1 MYTIF
6 NFLGIDSLL
15 LPSILI
21 PIIFGILLFLPESER
36 RKNLTEAEKRNF
48 YCIVT
53 GLALIGSG
61 MLVLE
66 AAFTDGEMVT
76 LFTLHPKLPIIL
88 RADGLGKLFALLV
101 TIIWICGGFFAFSYM
116 KHEKNIKRYFAF
128 YLILYGVLMG
138 LDFSGNLI
146 TMYVFYELMTLCSFP
161 LVIHNQSKEAIMAA
175 MKYLLY
181 SFFGAY
187 MALFGIYFMVKYAN
201 TLSFTPGGTLSS
213 LAQENKP
220 LLLLITFFMLMGF
233 GVKAGMFPAHGW
245 LPTAHPAAP
254 APASAVLSAIIVKS
268 GVFAMIRTVYYIIG
282 PDFIRNTWVQT
293 VWLTLSLITVFL
305 GSMLAYGEKVFKK
318 RLAYST
324 VSQVSYI
331 IFGLALLNP
340 MGMTGSLLHLAAH
353 ALIKCTLFLVAGAII
368 YKTGCTKVN
377 ELGGIGKRMPVTMW
391 CYTIVSLGLI
401 GIPPTGG
408 FISKWY
414 LAAGAL
420 DSGLKVFSIAGPV
433 VLLISALLTAG
444 YLLPISIQGFLPGE
458 DFDGSSLKKCE
469 PGKCMLIPIII
480 LTTLSVLIGLFP
492 NLLIQYFAG
501 LISSFM

>member
-1 MYTIF
+1 MYTILF
-6 NFLGIDSLL
+6 PIVV
-15 LPSILI
+15 PIL
-21 PIIFGILLFLPESER
+21 FGILMLLPEPER
-36 RKNLTEAEKRNF
+36 RKNLTEAEKRTF
-48 YCIVT
+48 YNIST
-53 GLALIGSG
+53 GLVLIASG
-61 MLVLE
+61 LGVLKVIFS
-66 AAFTDGEMVT
+66 AGEMVT

-88 RADGLGKLFALLV
+88 QADGLGKLFALLV

-116 KHEKNIKRYFAF
+116 EHEKNVKRYFAF
-128 YLILYGVLMG
+128 YLMSYGVLIG

-146 TMYVFYELMTLCSFP
+146 TMYAFYELMTLCTFP
-161 LVIHNQSKEAIMAA
+161 LVIHNQSKEAVMAA

-187 MALFGIYFMVKYAN
+187 MALFGIYFLVKYTN
-201 TLSFTPGGTLSS
+201 TLSFTPGGTLSA
-213 LAQENKP
+213 LAQENQP
-220 LLLLITFFMLMGF
+220 LLLLITFLMLMGF
-233 GVKAGMFPAHGW
+233 GVKAGMFPVHGW

-268 GVFAMIRTVYYIIG
+268 GILAMIRTVYYIIG

-305 GSMLAYGEKVFKK
+305 GSMLAFQEKVLKK

-340 MGMTGSLLHLAAH
+340 IGMAGSFLHVAAH
-353 ALIKCTLFLVAGAII
+353 AMIKCTLFFVAGAII
-368 YKTGCTKVN
+368 YKTGCTKVD
-377 ELGGIGKRMPVTMW
+377 ELDGIGKRMPVTMW
-391 CYTIVSLGLI
+391 CYTIASLGLI

-414 LAAGAL
+414 LAGGAL
-420 DSGLKVFSIAGPV
+420 DSGIKIFSVAGPI
-433 VLLISALLTAG
+433 VLLVSALLTAG
-444 YLLPISIQGFLPGE
+444 YLLPISIKGFLPGE

-469 PGKCMLIPIII
+469 PDKRMLVPIVI
-480 LTTLSVLIGLFP
+480 LTALSVLIGLFP
-492 NLLIQYFAG
+492 NLLVQYFAG

>member
-6 NFLGIDSLL
+6 NFLGIDSVL

-48 YCIVT
+48 YSIVT
-53 GLALIGSG
+53 GFGLIGSG

-66 AAFTDGEMVT
+66 AVFTDGEMVT
-76 LFTLHPKLPIIL
+76 LFTLHPMLPIIL
-88 RADGLGKLFALLV
+88 RADAFGKLFALLV

-116 KHEKNIKRYFAF
+116 KHEKHVKRYFAF
-128 YLILYGVLMG
+128 YLILYGVLLG
-138 LDFSGNLI
+138 LGFSGNLI
-146 TMYVFYELMTLCSFP
+146 TMYAFYELMTLCSFP

-187 MALFGIYFMVKYAN
+187 MVLFGIYFMVKYAN

-220 LLLLITFFMLMGF
+220 LLLVVVFFMLMGF
-233 GVKAGMFPAHGW
+233 GVKAGMFPLHGW

-268 GVFAMIRTVYYIIG
+268 GIFAMIRTVYYIIG

-305 GSMLAYGEKVFKK
+305 GSMLAYGEKVLKK

-324 VSQVSYI
+324 VSQVSYV

-340 MGMTGSLLHLAAH
+340 IGMAGSLLHITAH

-368 YKTGCTKVN
+368 YKTGCTKVD
-377 ELGGIGKRMPVTMW
+377 ELRGIGKRMPVTMW
-391 CYTIVSLGLI
+391 CYTIASLGLI

-414 LAAGAL
+414 LAGGAL
-420 DSGLKVFSIAGPV
+420 NSKIKVFSIAGPI
-433 VLLISALLTAG
+433 VLLVSALLTAG
-444 YLLPISIQGFLPGE
+444 YLLPVSIHGFLPGE

-469 PGKCMLIPIII
+469 PDKYMLIPIII

-492 NLLIQYFAG
+492 NPLIQYFTG
-501 LISSFM
+501 FIIRLM